1 MYNSIADFI
10 RRDVKEIE
18 GIVANMLNGSMDAA
32 DLALG
37 IQERLEKLG
46 RSMQAE
52 IYEIL
57 DEEIFKSIVR
67 KKKWYVEHKNE
78 PRETVFSGTWRF
90 IDICRIDSTDCSAE
104 HMER

>member
-18 GIVANMLNGSMDAA
+18 GIIANMLNGSMDAT

-37 IQERLEKLG
+37 IQERLEKPG

-78 PRETVFSGTWRF
+78 PREILDVMGMVSFRRRGYVPKKGGEN
-90 IDICRIDSTDCSAE
+90 IYI
-104 HMER
+104 

>member
-18 GIVANMLNGSMDAA
+18 GIVANMLNGSMDAT

-78 PRETVFSGTWRF
+78 PREILDVMGMVSFRRRGYVPKKGGAPRV
-90 IDICRIDSTDCSAE
+90 
-104 HMER
+104 